1 MVLCGF
7 LAFAICFAAMAAR
20 SGVSAIAF
28 ATAAA
33 AGVALGVEGVRLVP
47 FHRLRVIVPREYG
60 GLWLCEVE

>member
-47 FHRLRVIVPREYG
+47 ISSPAGNCASGVWGPVVVRG
-60 GLWLCEVE
+60 